1 MSCKLSGFK
10 AVGYC
15 RVSTDDKGQTNET
28 QAREIRNWAR
38 NNEVELLEVFQDEMT
53 GKTLNRPGLQSAI
66 GFILMNQIPLLIA
79 YDSSRLTRNEDLKK
93 IQEMIPNTQIRFT
106 SLDLEPDTIGARL
119 NNSVRQVLDKEENL
133 VRSHKT
139 KLGMETRKL
148 DGQHVGRPARFMF
161 TDEIETAP
169 RGRYK
174 PGVTII
180 HTRETIVSMLDSGLT
195 VNKIAKLIGVS
206 QPCLRNHLLKHG
218 LLKDVNL

>member
-1 MSCKLSGFK
+1 
-10 AVGYC
+10 
-15 RVSTDDKGQTNET
+15 
-28 QAREIRNWAR
+28 
-38 NNEVELLEVFQDEMT
+38 
-53 GKTLNRPGLQSAI
+53 
-66 GFILMNQIPLLIA
+66 MNQVPLLIA

-174 PGVTII
+174 PGVTIV

-195 VNKIAKLIGVS
+195 VNKIARLIGVS

-218 LLKDVNL
+218 LLKDVN